1 MNLDLFQEIMR
12 DEMSPIKLG
21 HKDSQIQWKGDNSM
35 IFTPR
40 SIVDSML
47 DLLPAEVW
55 SPNTKFL
62 DPCVKSGVFLC
73 AIRDRLDKA
82 LQTIPGYED
91 PVYRM
96 RHILNNQIY
105 GISLVDNELMWS
117 IQRLVYGEIF
127 VDNLQY
133 LEKYRLLIQKLKFSD
148 ILEEVKKEEIFGMN
162 KFDVVIGNP
171 PYQDDGLRIID
182 DKGNR
187 QIKDSKLY
195 RKFMLLASLF
205 ADRYSC
211 MIVKNK
217 WMTQVDK
224 AGTRG
229 FTDVRQH
236 LLVDKHCKK
245 LVDYPTVGE
254 VFKDIG
260 TSVCYYLSN
269 EKGQSDCEYTRIGG
283 GQVLER
289 YVEDFSKTGM
299 ILKSKIVTDIANKT
313 YSIDNFGRLEL
324 RNKPCGY
331 ETSELPMSAV
341 TDAIK
346 GRVKFINAGGDWY
359 VSEYDMPNN
368 LINQIKTEYKVVAG
382 EKVNVWV
389 RDYENVVTNIM
400 LLKPMETCSGTWT
413 QLFTTKNKEE
423 AENFVK
429 YLKTKFCRL
438 TIKAGYSAYG
448 RWVNEYLRFCP
459 LQDFTSNSDIDWS
472 KSIEDIDKQLY
483 RKYNLTQEEIDYIEK
498 TIKPMT

>member
-21 HKDSQIQWKGDNSM
+21 HKESQIQWKGDNSM

-40 SIVDSML
+40 NIVDSML

-55 SPNTKFL
+55 NPNTKFL

-91 PVYRM
+91 REYRM

-105 GISLVDNELMWS
+105 GISLVDNELLWS

-127 VDNLQY
+127 VKNLQY

-148 ILEEVKKEEIFGMN
+148 ILEEVKKEEVFGMN

-187 QIKDSKLY
+187 QVKDSKLY
-195 RKFMLLASLF
+195 CKFMLLASLF

-224 AGTRG
+224 AGTKG

-236 LLVDKHCKK
+236 FLVDKHCMQI
-245 LVDYPTVGE
+245 VDYPIYGE
-254 VFKDIG
+254 VFKDINS
-260 TSVCYYLSN
+260 SVCYYMCD
-269 EKGQSDCEYTRIGG
+269 EKKQSLCNYRQIGG
-283 GQVLER
+283 GK
-289 YVEDFSKTGM
+289 YSKN
-299 ILKSKIVTDIANKT
+299 IQKT
-313 YSIDNFGRLEL
+313 S
-324 RNKPCGY
+324 
-331 ETSELPMSAV
+331 
-341 TDAIK
+341 
-346 GRVKFINAGGDWY
+346 VK
-359 VSEYDMPNN
+359 
-368 LINQIKTEYKVVAG
+368 L
-382 EKVNVWV
+382 VW
-389 RDYENVVTNIM
+389 
-400 LLKPMETCSGTWT
+400 C
-413 QLFTTKNKEE
+413 
-423 AENFVK
+423 
-429 YLKTKFCRL
+429 
-438 TIKAGYSAYG
+438 
-448 RWVNEYLRFCP
+448 
-459 LQDFTSNSDIDWS
+459 
-472 KSIEDIDKQLY
+472 
-483 RKYNLTQEEIDYIEK
+483 
-498 TIKPMT
+498 

>member
-1 MNLDLFQEIMR
+1 MEDFELFKDIM
-12 DEMSPIKLG
+12 ESCLSPMKLG

-40 SIVDSML
+40 NIVDSML

-91 PVYRM
+91 HAYRM

-105 GISLVDNELMWS
+105 GISLVDNELLWS

-148 ILEEVKKEEIFGMN
+148 ILEEVKKEEVFGMN

-187 QIKDSKLY
+187 QVKDSKLY
-195 RKFMLLASLF
+195 CKFMLLASLL

-217 WMTQVDK
+217 WMQSVDK
-224 AGTRG
+224 SGTKG

-236 LLVDKHCKK
+236 FLVDKHC
-245 LVDYPTVGE
+245 LQIVDYPVYGE
-254 VFKDIG
+254 VFKDINS
-260 TSVCYYLSN
+260 SVCYYVCD
-269 EKGQSDCEYTRIGG
+269 EKKKSVCSYKQMGG
-283 GQVLER
+283 G
-289 YVEDFSKTGM
+289 G
-299 ILKSKIVTDIANKT
+299 
-313 YSIDNFGRLEL
+313 
-324 RNKPCGY
+324 
-331 ETSELPMSAV
+331 
-341 TDAIK
+341 
-346 GRVKFINAGGDWY
+346 
-359 VSEYDMPNN
+359 
-368 LINQIKTEYKVVAG
+368 
-382 EKVNVWV
+382 
-389 RDYENVVTNIM
+389 
-400 LLKPMETCSGTWT
+400 
-413 QLFTTKNKEE
+413 
-423 AENFVK
+423 K
-429 YLKTKFCRL
+429 Y
-438 TIKAGYSAYG
+438 
-448 RWVNEYLRFCP
+448 
-459 LQDFTSNSDIDWS
+459 S
-472 KSIEDIDKQLY
+472 KSTY
-483 RKYNLTQEEIDYIEK
+483 RTLV
-498 TIKPMT
+498 KPA

>member
-1 MNLDLFQEIMR
+1 MEDFELFKDIMER
-12 DEMSPIKLG
+12 CLSPIKLG

-91 PVYRM
+91 RAYRM

-105 GISLVDNELMWS
+105 GISLVDNELLWS

-127 VDNLQY
+127 VKNLQY

-187 QIKDSKLY
+187 QVKDSKLY
-195 RKFMLLASLF
+195 CKFMLLASLF

-217 WMTQVDK
+217 WMQSVDK
-224 AGTRG
+224 AGTKG

-236 LLVDKHCKK
+236 LLVDRHCTK

-254 VFKDIG
+254 VFKDVG

-269 EKGQSDCEYTRIGG
+269 EKGQSDCKYMRIGG
-283 GQVLER
+283 GANTRRIYRRLQQNR
-289 YVEDFSKTGM
+289 YG
-299 ILKSKIVTDIANKT
+299 
-313 YSIDNFGRLEL
+313 
-324 RNKPCGY
+324 
-331 ETSELPMSAV
+331 
-341 TDAIK
+341 
-346 GRVKFINAGGDWY
+346 
-359 VSEYDMPNN
+359 
-368 LINQIKTEYKVVAG
+368 
-382 EKVNVWV
+382 
-389 RDYENVVTNIM
+389 
-400 LLKPMETCSGTWT
+400 
-413 QLFTTKNKEE
+413 
-423 AENFVK
+423 AE
-429 YLKTKFCRL
+429 
-438 TIKAGYSAYG
+438 I
-448 RWVNEYLRFCP
+448 
-459 LQDFTSNSDIDWS
+459 
-472 KSIEDIDKQLY
+472 
-483 RKYNLTQEEIDYIEK
+483 
-498 TIKPMT
+498 